1 MDCASC
7 KTAAGREY
15 VFADG
20 KKGLDYVRIDTLAA
34 AGTRARHV
42 GFTADSSNV
51 VYLNVV
57 CLVEWQFHVNALGP
71 SPTARREE
79 EQT

>member
-7 KTAAGREY
+7 KTAADREY

-20 KKGLDYVRIDTLAA
+20 KKGSDYVRMDTLAA
-34 AGTRARHV
+34 AGTAARLL

-51 VYLNVV
+51 VYL
-57 CLVEWQFHVNALGP
+57 VEWQFHMNALGP
-71 SPTARREE
+71 SPTAQREG

>member
-20 KKGLDYVRIDTLAA
+20 KKGLDYVRMDTLAA
-34 AGTRARHV
+34 AGTTARHL
-42 GFTADSSNV
+42 GFSADSSNV
-51 VYLNVV
+51 VD
-57 CLVEWQFHVNALGP
+57 LVEWQFHMNALSP
-71 SPTARREE
+71 SPTAQPEE